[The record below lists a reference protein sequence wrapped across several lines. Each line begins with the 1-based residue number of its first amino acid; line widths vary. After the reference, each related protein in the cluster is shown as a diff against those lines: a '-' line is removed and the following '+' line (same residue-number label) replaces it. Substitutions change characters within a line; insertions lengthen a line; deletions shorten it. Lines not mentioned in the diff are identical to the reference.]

1 MENKSKH
8 WKNTLIFSI
17 MVVTFVTIGL
27 HMTPSLS
34 LRTTLFFSGYFN
46 EAFHAKLIPVKSENS
61 QSNLYTVEPAPFEK
75 ATHSELKTFEVK
87 KIFIFYSASYYGEV

>member
-1 MENKSKH
+1 MTNKKK
-8 WKNTLIFSI
+8 WQNTFILSIILVILIA
-17 MVVTFVTIGL
+17 IGL
-27 HMTPSLS
+27 HLTPSLA
-34 LRTTLFFSGYFN
+34 LRTNIFFQGHFE
-46 EAFHAKLIPVKSENS
+46 EALHAKLTLVESEDS